1 MTHPNRPAD
10 KWNPT
15 YFLAALGAGGL
26 AVTFFLWLYMW
37 IPHPGQQVPVFEDIA
52 AAFAAGGLM
61 QKAMIALAA
70 LAIAGLAVL
79 HYQKLI
85 WNIAQYQAFKK
96 TDAYQKLLAGNQQS
110 ALLGLPL
117 ALAMAINVGFIL
129 GMVFVPGLWSVVEYL
144 FPAAILAFVAVGVLA
159 FRQIGAM
166 IGRYSRKGGF
176 NWEANGSFAQVQPA
190 FALAM
195 VGVGLSAPAALSE
208 VALTSGI
215 ALMLSTVFLV
225 TAVIYAVIGVTMGIA
240 AMLQHGAAFDNIPT
254 LMNIVPL
261 TTVLGILMM
270 RQGHGM
276 HVHFGVHTAPG
287 DDLWLLTAFLVIQM
301 VFGLLGL
308 TVMKAH
314 GYMQR
319 YYHGTEFSSGT
330 YGLICP
336 GVAISVMMMFWIN
349 KGLVGAGLIA
359 KFGLAYWSLS
369 AVAVGF
375 QIWMVLLLIGLNR
388 RHFAAARAAAVPA
401 E

>member
-1 MTHPNRPAD
+1 MPNPTRPANT
-10 KWNPT
+10 WNPT

-26 AVTFFLWLYMW
+26 VVTFFLWLYMW

-52 AAFAAGGLM
+52 AAFAAGGLVT
-61 QKAMIALAA
+61 KAMIALAA
-70 LAIAGLAVL
+70 LSIAGLAVL

-85 WNIAQYQAFKK
+85 WNIAQYQAFKR
-96 TDAYQKLLAGNQQS
+96 TEAYQKLLAGNQQS

-159 FRQIGAM
+159 FRMIGAM
-166 IGRYSRKGGF
+166 IGRYSTKGGF

-195 VGVGLSAPAALSE
+195 VGVGLSAPAALST
-208 VALTSGI
+208 VPLTSGI

-225 TAVIYAVIGVTMGIA
+225 TAVIYALIGVTMGIA
-240 AMLQHGAAFDNIPT
+240 AMLQHGAAVEGIPT

-261 TTVLGILMM
+261 TTVLGILIL
-270 RQGHGM
+270 RQNHGL
-276 HVHFGVHTAPG
+276 HEHFGVHSAPG
-287 DDLWLLTAFLVIQM
+287 DDLRLLTVFLVIQM
-301 VFGLLGL
+301 MFGLFGL
-308 TVMKAH
+308 TVMKKH
-314 GYMQR
+314 RYMER
-319 YYHGTEFSSGT
+319 FYHGNEYSSGS

-336 GVAISVMMMFWIN
+336 GVAVSVMMMFWVN

-359 KFGLAYWSLS
+359 KFGLAYWALS
-369 AVAVGF
+369 GIAVAF
-375 QIWMVLLLIGLNR
+375 QVWMILLLIGLNR
-388 RHFAAARAAAVPA
+388 RHFTTPRAAAVPA